1 MAPAPPSSAPRGC
14 RARLA
19 DESGQLKAR
28 GKSETRRDPN
38 WPGEVAIS
46 IEIGSM
52 GSSAVQHDSVSAPGN
67 MECADDPGSSS
78 SSRSKW
84 AKMMS
89 DDTWR
94 WCLGLIYIV
103 AIAGIWI
110 AASYIVQSVVD
121 GGVSPFLITYICNSL
136 FVVYIPI
143 VEFARYFEDSIDNLW
158 SKLKGKDGADLQQ
171 PADLESV
178 NLLERSER
186 EGNAASPQSEDNV
199 ASDANF
205 PIHTELAVAD
215 CSKGLDAKGRWTRAR
230 TARVSMLVC
239 PFWFLAQLTFNLS
252 LRYTTVTSN
261 TILSSTSTLFTFL
274 VALVFLGE
282 TFTWLKLIS
291 VLLCISGTI
300 IVSLADSGSTLN
312 AIATNPLFGDFLSI
326 VSAGLYA
333 VYITLIR
340 KKLPDEKE
348 GQGQVSMAQFLGFLG
363 LFNMLFFLPVALV
376 LNFAKLEPF
385 HTLTWEQVGLIVG
398 KGLLDNVLSDYLWAK
413 AILLTTTTVAT
424 AGLTIQ
430 VPIAALVDT
439 LTGHAP
445 GLLNYIGAAAVLVGF
460 AGINIPSDVLQPSRH
475 EQEAP
480 IVTIVDDSQHSP
492 SDRNSTDAVS

>member
-1 MAPAPPSSAPRGC
+1 
-14 RARLA
+14 
-19 DESGQLKAR
+19 
-28 GKSETRRDPN
+28 
-38 WPGEVAIS
+38 
-46 IEIGSM
+46 M

-121 GGVSPFLITYICNSL
+121 G
-136 FVVYIPI
+136 
-143 VEFARYFEDSIDNLW
+143 FARYFEDSIDNLW

-178 NLLERSER
+178 NLLERSEQ

-312 AIATNPLFGDFLSI
+312 AIATNPLLGDFLSI

-460 AGINIPSDVLQPSRH
+460 AGINIPSDVLQPSQH

-492 SDRNSTDAVS
+492 SDRNSRMLFHSSCLACFRLCSANGQNLELVKLASKKRFQKERKDDELIFELKDFRMQG

>member
-1 MAPAPPSSAPRGC
+1 
-14 RARLA
+14 
-19 DESGQLKAR
+19 
-28 GKSETRRDPN
+28 
-38 WPGEVAIS
+38 
-46 IEIGSM
+46 M
-52 GSSAVQHDSVSAPGN
+52 GSSAIQHDSASSPGN
-67 MECADDPGSSS
+67 VECADDPGSSS
-78 SSRSKW
+78 SQSKP
-84 AKMMS
+84 AKTMS
-89 DDTWR
+89 TDTWR

-143 VEFARYFEDSIDNLW
+143 VEFARYFEDSIDSMW
-158 SKLKGKDGADLQQ
+158 AKLKGKDGGANSKK
-171 PADLESV
+171 PADLETV
-178 NLLERSER
+178 NLLQRSEQ
-186 EGNAASPQSEDNV
+186 EGNAASSQSLTSLPEDNV
-199 ASDANF
+199 GSDANS
-205 PIHTELAVAD
+205 PDHAELAVVD

-282 TFTWLKLIS
+282 MFTWLKLIS
-291 VLLCISGTI
+291 VLLCIAGTI

-312 AIATNPLFGDFLSI
+312 AIATNPLLGDFLSI

-385 HTLTWEQVGLIVG
+385 HKLTWEQVGLIVG

-445 GLLNYIGAAAVLVGF
+445 HLLNYIGAAAVLVGF
-460 AGINIPSDVLQPSRH
+460 AGINIPSDVLQPSQH
-475 EQEAP
+475 EQETP
-480 IVTIVDDSQHSP
+480 IVTMVDDPHC
-492 SDRNSTDAVS
+492 TDAV

>member
-1 MAPAPPSSAPRGC
+1 MDA
-14 RARLA
+14 
-19 DESGQLKAR
+19 
-28 GKSETRRDPN
+28 N
-38 WPGEVAIS
+38 V
-46 IEIGSM
+46 
-52 GSSAVQHDSVSAPGN
+52 
-67 MECADDPGSSS
+67 PGSTG
-78 SSRSKW
+78 SRLT
-84 AKMMS
+84 KMMS
-89 DDTWR
+89 TDSWR

-103 AIAGIWI
+103 AVATIWI

-136 FVVYIPI
+136 FVIYIPI
-143 VEFARYFEDSIDNLW
+143 VEVARYFEDSIHNFW
-158 SKLKGKDGADLQQ
+158 EKLKGKDVADLQQ
-171 PADLESV
+171 SADMESI
-178 NLLERSER
+178 NLLHRSEQ
-186 EGNAASPQSEDNV
+186 GNATTITRLPEDIL
-199 ASDANF
+199 ASDTVF
-205 PIHTELAVAD
+205 PAQEELGAAD
-215 CSKGLDAKGRWTRAR
+215 SSKGVDAKGRWTRAR
-230 TARVSMLVC
+230 VARVSMVVC

-261 TILSSTSTLFTFL
+261 TILSSTSSLFTFL

-291 VLLCISGTI
+291 VLLCMGGTI
-300 IVSLADSGSTLN
+300 IVSLADSSSTAN
-312 AIATNPLFGDFLSI
+312 AIATNPLLGDILSI
-326 VSAGLYA
+326 ISASLYA

-340 KKLPDEKE
+340 KKLPDEKQ
-348 GQGQVSMAQFLGFLG
+348 GQGKVSMAQFLGFLG

-385 HTLTWEQVGLIVG
+385 HRLTWEQVGLIVG

-430 VPIAALVDT
+430 VPIAAVVDT

-445 GLLNYIGAAAVLVGF
+445 HLLNYIGAGAVLVGF
-460 AGINIPSDVLQPSRH
+460 AGINIPADTTQSSQQ

-480 IVTIVDDSQHSP
+480 IVGM
-492 SDRNSTDAVS
+492 DAV